1 MASLDQNFT
10 KFSKDTFNI
19 QFTVTVDGSQT
30 LEDGNNHAYWLAAY
44 QSSAAVNSLYVSKST
59 AGFPTEDIGGITISG
74 NTVTVEVTKS
84 DFGAWVDDDQEWSNS
99 ISGKIFTHELTITDN
114 VGSGSVVVS
123 SGDFNVNRPLFP
135 DEFRK

>member
-19 QFTVTVDGSQT
+19 QFSVTVDGSTT
-30 LEDGNNHAYWLAAY
+30 LEDGNNHAYWLAAF
-44 QSSAAVNSLYVSKST
+44 QSSTATNNLYISKST
-59 AGFPTEDIGGITISG
+59 PNFPSEGIGGITITG

-84 DFGAWVDDDQEWSNS
+84 DFGTWIDGSDEWSNS
-99 ISGKIFTHELTITDN
+99 DSGKIFTHELTITDN
-114 VGSGSVVVS
+114 LGSGSVVVS
-123 SGDFNVNRPLFP
+123 SGNFNINHALFP